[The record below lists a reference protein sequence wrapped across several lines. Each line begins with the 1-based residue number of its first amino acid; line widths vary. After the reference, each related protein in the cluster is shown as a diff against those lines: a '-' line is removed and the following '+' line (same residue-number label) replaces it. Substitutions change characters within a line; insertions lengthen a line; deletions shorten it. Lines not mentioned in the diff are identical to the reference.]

1 MASYHHTIK
10 QLIDR
15 QARIEKHAAKEG
27 VEIPADLAAKAKA
40 CAEWLAAHDEK
51 ISDGQ
56 VPVQIDSIAPVE
68 DYANA
73 LFTDQNL
80 FGEKVK
86 DELVE
91 FNELTKQLFQLW
103 KEPEPTVRD

>member
-1 MASYHHTIK
+1 MSYHHTIK

-15 QARIEKHAAKEG
+15 QERIEKHAAKEKID
-27 VEIPADLAAKAKA
+27 IPEDLAKKSEA
-40 CAEWLAAHDEK
+40 CAAWLKEHDEK
-51 ISDGQ
+51 ISANQ
-56 VPVQIDSIAPVE
+56 APVVIDNIDPVE
-68 DYANA
+68 EYANA
-73 LFTDQNL
+73 LFTDKDL

-91 FNELTKQLFQLW
+91 FNELTKQLFQLI